1 MTINNPYRSLPS
13 VDRLI
18 ADPRIGILES
28 GLTAALAREVLTTA
42 RSTIARGDPPPT
54 YEQLIEGLL
63 GRLHI
68 ALEPPLRPVINA
80 TGVIIHTN
88 LGRAPLS
95 QETIEAI
102 TAASRSY
109 SNLEFS
115 LEDGRRGSRHVHL
128 SELLR
133 TLTGA
138 ENGIVV
144 NNNASALFLTFSAI
158 ATQREVIVSRG
169 QAVEIGG
176 GFRIPDIIGQSG
188 ARLVE
193 VGTTN
198 RTYLDDYAEAIGP
211 ETAAILHVHT
221 SNFRVIGY
229 AQSPTITD
237 LAKLA
242 VERGILLLND
252 LGSGCLVDTT
262 HFGMA
267 PEPTVGASVEDGCDL
282 TFFSGDKLLGGPQA
296 GIIVGRRDL
305 LEALSR
311 HPLSR
316 ALRMDKCGI
325 AGLAATL
332 NHYLR
337 GEALEKIPIWRMIS
351 TSEDVLAR
359 RAGNIAKSTGCDAY
373 TEDGRSMIG
382 GGSLPGESLPTMLV
396 ALPGNGTD
404 LVGAARR
411 LRLGQPSVVARLEG
425 ERLLFD
431 PRTVDPQEDQALVT
445 AVRNA
450 F

>member
-80 TGVIIHTN
+80 TGVVIHTN

-138 ENGIVV
+138 ENGIAV

-229 AQSPTITD
+229 AQSPTIAD

-262 HFGMA
+262 RFGMA
-267 PEPTVGASVEDGCDL
+267 PEPTV
-282 TFFSGDKLLGGPQA
+282 LGGPQA

-359 RAGNIAKSTGCDAY
+359 RAGNIAKSAGGDAY